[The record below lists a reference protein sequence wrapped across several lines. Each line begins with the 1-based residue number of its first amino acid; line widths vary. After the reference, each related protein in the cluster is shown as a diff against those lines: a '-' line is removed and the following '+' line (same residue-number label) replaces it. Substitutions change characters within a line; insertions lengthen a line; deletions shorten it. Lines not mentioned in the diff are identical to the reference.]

1 MAVTVLYAGA
11 LPCAW
16 AQSAAVAAKKSQTP
30 VCDRAAFRAV
40 VDVGHT
46 AESPGAKSARGFGE
60 FDFNLRLATVIHKGL
75 VAAGFNRSVLLIT
88 EGRTRPGLAERV
100 ARANGMAPDLF
111 LSIHHD
117 SVPDSFL
124 GVWEYEG
131 EKHGYSDRFKGHSL
145 FISTDNGDFQGSLE
159 FGRMLGSQL
168 RARGLQYTPHYT
180 EKFMGRRQ
188 RTLVDAETGV
198 YRYDQL
204 IVLKNTHMPAVLLEA
219 GSIINRQEEL
229 LMSSPERIGAIS
241 AAVTEAVDAFCAVR
255 RPLAPERIAR
265 PPAVASKPSLAPSA
279 SAQPASASKP
289 R

>member
-1 MAVTVLYAGA
+1 
-11 LPCAW
+11 
-16 AQSAAVAAKKSQTP
+16 
-30 VCDRAAFRAV
+30 
-40 VDVGHT
+40 
-46 AESPGAKSARGFGE
+46 
-60 FDFNLRLATVIHKGL
+60 
-75 VAAGFNRSVLLIT
+75 
-88 EGRTRPGLAERV
+88 
-100 ARANGMAPDLF
+100 
-111 LSIHHD
+111 
-117 SVPDSFL
+117 
-124 GVWEYEG
+124 
-131 EKHGYSDRFKGHSL
+131 
-145 FISTDNGDFQGSLE
+145 
-159 FGRMLGSQL
+159 MLGSQL
-168 RARGLQYTPHYT
+168 KARGLQYTPHYT

-188 RTLVDAETGV
+188 RVLVDAENGV